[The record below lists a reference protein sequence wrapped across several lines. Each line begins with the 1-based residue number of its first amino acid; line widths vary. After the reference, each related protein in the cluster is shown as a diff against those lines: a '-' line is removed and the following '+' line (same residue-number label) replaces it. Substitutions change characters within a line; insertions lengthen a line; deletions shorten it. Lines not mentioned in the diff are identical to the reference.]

1 MSFPREGLYQPLS
14 SLRMPSGL
22 GVKVV
27 NVPLG
32 RLRSPVQRFPDFNRK
47 YVIIRKKSALYC
59 IQNTHHML
67 HTDKKDTQRLTSWF
81 RGLLR
86 KLFRSAD
93 YSPIRIY
100 LKSRREQH
108 SRLTL

>member
-1 MSFPREGLYQPLS
+1 MDNTHYMLHAEQNNTHRLS
-14 SLRMPSGL
+14 S
-22 GVKVV
+22 
-27 NVPLG
+27 
-32 RLRSPVQRFPDFNRK
+32 
-47 YVIIRKKSALYC
+47 
-59 IQNTHHML
+59 
-67 HTDKKDTQRLTSWF
+67 WF
-81 RGLLR
+81 KGLLR

>member
-1 MSFPREGLYQPLS
+1 MSRWGNPSDPIHRPL
-14 SLRMPSGL
+14 
-22 GVKVV
+22 
-27 NVPLG
+27 
-32 RLRSPVQRFPDFNRK
+32 DFNRK
-47 YVIIRKKSALYC
+47 YVIIWKKEALYC
-59 IQNTHHML
+59 IDNTLHML
-67 HTDKKDTQRLTSWF
+67 QSEQKDTQQLTSWF

>member
-1 MSFPREGLYQPLS
+1 MSRWGDPSDPIHRPL
-14 SLRMPSGL
+14 
-22 GVKVV
+22 
-27 NVPLG
+27 
-32 RLRSPVQRFPDFNRK
+32 DFNSK
-47 YVIIRKKSALYC
+47 YVIIWKKEALYC
-59 IQNTHHML
+59 IDNTLHML
-67 HTDKKDTQRLTSWF
+67 QSEQKDTQQLTSWF

>member
-1 MSFPREGLYQPLS
+1 
-14 SLRMPSGL
+14 
-22 GVKVV
+22 
-27 NVPLG
+27 
-32 RLRSPVQRFPDFNRK
+32 
-47 YVIIRKKSALYC
+47 
-59 IQNTHHML
+59 ML

-93 YSPIRIY
+93 YSPLRIY